1 MKKIYKAP
9 TCSYLGKVMTQ
20 VICSS
25 GYDLTIGGLNEGSDD
40 KLVPAPDGTD
50 ADANKMGWDSFDK
63 GF

>member
-20 VICSS
+20 VFCAS
-25 GYDLTIGGLNEGSDD
+25 GDFTMNGLNGDLD
-40 KLVPAPDGTD
+40 NKLENGDGLD

>member
-25 GYDLTIGGLNEGSDD
+25 VYDLTIGGLNGVSED
-40 KLVPAPDGTD
+40 KLEPAPGGTD
-50 ADANKMGWDSFDK
+50 EDDNKMGWDSFDT